1 MPILWKPVN
10 FHGICSGG
18 GWLRGSY
25 RRPWQVP
32 TQPSVL
38 RAMYRASGV
47 GSGVDGGGTAMVP

>member
-1 MPILWKPVN
+1 MRKLSKPVN
-10 FHGICSGG
+10 FNGIYSGG
-18 GWLRGSY
+18 LQGSY

>member
-1 MPILWKPVN
+1 MRMLQKLIN
-10 FHGICSGG
+10 FNGICPGLQG
-18 GWLRGSY
+18 LY